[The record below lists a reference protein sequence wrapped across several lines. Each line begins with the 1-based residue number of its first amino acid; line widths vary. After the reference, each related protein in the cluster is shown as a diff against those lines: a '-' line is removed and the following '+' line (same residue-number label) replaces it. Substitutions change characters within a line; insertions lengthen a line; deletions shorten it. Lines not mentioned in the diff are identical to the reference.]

1 MRFLILARIL
11 LGIEATNYFLNLSGE
26 TTMNNIEMMKE
37 KATVAQQTAR
47 KVFLAGLG
55 AYGKGFEETKGRF
68 ENLSA
73 DSNKVFAELV
83 KKGESLEAEGKNKF
97 VEAKSKVVAK
107 ADFNNRVEALRTKL
121 GLNQSEE
128 DLVIQE
134 LSAKID
140 ALTEVVAKLA
150 K

>member
-1 MRFLILARIL
+1 
-11 LGIEATNYFLNLSGE
+11 
-26 TTMNNIEMMKE
+26 MNNIEMMKE

-73 DSNKVFAELV
+73 DSNKMFAELV
-83 KKGESLEAEGKNKF
+83 KKGESLETEGKNKF

-128 DLVIQE
+128 DLVIEE
-134 LSAKID
+134 LNAKID

>member
-1 MRFLILARIL
+1 
-11 LGIEATNYFLNLSGE
+11 
-26 TTMNNIEMMKE
+26 MNNIEMMKE

-73 DSNKVFAELV
+73 DSNKMFAELV
-83 KKGESLEAEGKNKF
+83 KKGESLEAEGKSKF

-107 ADFNNRVEALRTKL
+107 ADFNNRVEALRSKL

-128 DLVIQE
+128 DLVIEE
-134 LSAKID
+134 LNAKID